1 MNNYSQIAVSMG
13 YELPWNTNKLIRNM
27 FNNLLTDT
35 SQRDKLNVN
44 SELSISKCVD
54 CRTNMQDRH
63 PIGIAFNIILYLKI
77 SIIPKRNYDT

>member
-1 MNNYSQIAVSMG
+1 MG

-44 SELSISKCVD
+44 SELSISKYVD
-54 CRTNMQDRH
+54 CRTSMQDRH
-63 PIGIAFNIILYLKI
+63 PIGIVFNIILYLKI

>member
-35 SQRDKLNVN
+35 SQQNKLNVN
-44 SELSISKCVD
+44 SELSITKYVD
-54 CRTNMQDRH
+54 CRTSMQDRH
-63 PIGIAFNIILYLKI
+63 PIGIIFNIILYLKI
-77 SIIPKRNYDT
+77 SIIPNLKVNT

>member
-1 MNNYSQIAVSMG
+1 
-13 YELPWNTNKLIRNM
+13 M

-44 SELSISKCVD
+44 SELSISKYVD
-54 CRTNMQDRH
+54 CRTSMQDRH
-63 PIGIAFNIILYLKI
+63 PIGIVFNIILYLKI